1 MIAESRAWG
10 AVATPSE
17 IIRQMITWAGLDV
30 ASGWD
35 ILEPAC
41 GDAPFLSAIA
51 QAYPAAGHRYWGM
64 EINSQQTEITCL
76 LHPAFHILTEDFLLW
91 ETAQRFHLV
100 IGNPPYGIVGDASHY
115 PIHTLKQRKA
125 QYRQRFRTWR
135 GKYNIYGA
143 FIEQAVR
150 LLQPT
155 GRLVFIVPG
164 TWLLLD
170 DFQALRRFLAREGR
184 VVVHYMGGVFP
195 KRLVVAVV
203 LILERGRRGLEL
215 WDHDRLIVERDHYD
229 GSLIRFETAETRSF
243 ESAKIPLG
251 DIFSLHFAA
260 RSPEFRRHPA
270 VRTAPEPGL
279 VPALTG
285 RNLRPGWIDY
295 ETAASGFWLPLE
307 AAPTLRSFYGFPHIV
322 VGHTK
327 GGKVVAARDE
337 RCYPWREEIHLVP
350 RHADT
355 KVDESAL
362 VAYLNSPELNGYVR
376 ALYRDL
382 TPHLTMTQLRLL
394 PIPPDIIAN
403 RVYRLP
409 LFDTAPGYA
418 TA

>member
-10 AVATPSE
+10 AVGTPPE
-17 IIRQMITWAGLDV
+17 VVRQMVGWAGLE
-30 ASGWD
+30 AAARWE

-51 QAYPAAGHRYWGM
+51 LTYPSAQHHYWGV
-64 EINSQQTEITCL
+64 EINPQQAAATSRA
-76 LHPAFHILTEDFLLW
+76 HPTFHIVSHDFLLW
-91 ETAQRFHLV
+91 ETNQRFDLI
-100 IGNPPYGIVGDASHY
+100 IGNPPYGIVGDATHY
-115 PIHTLKQRKA
+115 PIHTLKEQKA
-125 QYRQRFRTWR
+125 KYRERFVTWR

-150 LLQPT
+150 LLRPK

-170 DFQALRRFLAREGR
+170 DFQDLRRFLAREGR
-184 VVVHYMGGVFP
+184 VIVRYMGTVFP
-195 KRLVVAVV
+195 RRLVVAVV
-203 LILERGRRGLEL
+203 LILERGGHGLEL
-215 WDHDRLIVERDHYD
+215 WDHDQLILARNDYD
-229 GSLIRFETAETRSF
+229 GGLIRFETEATRAF
-243 ESAKIPLG
+243 EEGKIPLG
-251 DIFSLHFAA
+251 EVFSFHFAA

-270 VRTAPEPGL
+270 VRTRPEPGL

-295 ETAASGFWLPLE
+295 ATATSGFWLPLE
-307 AAPTLRSFYGFPHIV
+307 KAPALRSFYGFPHIV

-350 RHADT
+350 RHPES
-355 KVDESAL
+355 KVNEAGL
-362 VAYLNSPELNGYVR
+362 VAYLNSPELNQYMR

-382 TPHLTMTQLRLL
+382 SPHITITQLRLL
-394 PIPPDIIAN
+394 PIPPELVES
-403 RVYRLP
+403 RVYCLP
-409 LFDTAPGYA
+409 LFEP
-418 TA
+418 